1 MNVTT
6 IGETDDFPAF
16 YSRVSGF
23 KVSGIDVPLD
33 VAADVEIDHVRSDRV
48 LIRLERL
55 RMLLDSYV
63 SPRPHTSSPHPQR

>member
-6 IGETDDFPAF
+6 IGETNDFPAF

-23 KVSGIDVPLD
+23 KVSDDLVPLN
-33 VAADVEIDHVRSDRV
+33 VAADVEIDHVRSNRV

-55 RMLLDSYV
+55 RMLLGCYV
-63 SPRPHTSSPHPQR
+63 SLSPHASSPHAQS